1 MGKGRIVI
9 WELSLLS
16 LQFSIKP
23 NTALEMFI
31 NLKNVAYLESFPL
44 ELSFRD
50 TLVRLYSARYATRPR
65 FLLPESLVTR
75 DPLETIDAG

>member
-1 MGKGRIVI
+1 MGRGRIVI

-23 NTALEMFI
+23 KTALKMFI
-31 NLKNVAYLESFPL
+31 NLKNYAHLENFPL
-44 ELSFRD
+44 ELSLRD
-50 TLVRLYSARYATRPR
+50 ILVRLYSARYAARPR

-75 DPLETIDAG
+75 DPP